1 MKYKITGE
9 FRTFLREMRTEKSI
23 STFDI
28 TQCLGKK
35 STATYNNIETEGLKN
50 SLKTIE
56 LNTIYELFS
65 SIEFRVAEP
74 YEELS
79 YEGKSDFSELA
90 KNLIQRFK
98 NTMSDCSLKTQPW
111 LLAFELSYVLHEVP
125 EEIKGYFLNYTQ
137 EQGITFKDFFLEL
150 NKNRQLQ
157 SLRTFKEKNAVCI
170 QTDIEGNY
178 LGWGVKYA
186 ITEEQAE
193 KYSQMQCLPYYM
205 INDLLFIVFYAKS
218 KNKGE
223 IAKRVNSLLK
233 QYGIFVLIDSIKV
246 ENKGLSNLSP
256 DRLDIM
262 SKIIDMF
269 NKYASNNKNA
279 EQTMEKILKN
289 MESDNFF
296 ELMSLPIFATLIH
309 FSDSKMSELEREI
322 TKKIT
327 ELL

>member
-1 MKYKITGE
+1 MKYKITSE

-23 STFDI
+23 TTLDI
-28 TQCLGKK
+28 TRCLGKK

-65 SIEFRVAEP
+65 SIEFRGADP
-74 YEELS
+74 YEKIS
-79 YEGKSDFSELA
+79 YEMKEDFSKLA
-90 KNLIQRFK
+90 KELIQRFK
-98 NTMSDCSLKTQPW
+98 NTMYNCSLKTQPW
-111 LLAFELSYVLHEVP
+111 LLAFELYYVLYEVP
-125 EEIKGYFLNYTQ
+125 EEIKEYFRNYTQ
-137 EQGITFKDFFLEL
+137 EMGITFKDFILEL

-157 SLRTFKEKNAVCI
+157 SLRNIKEKNTVCI

-178 LGWGVKYA
+178 LSWGVKYA

-193 KYSQMQCLPYYM
+193 EYSKMQCLPYYI
-205 INDLLFIVFYAKS
+205 INDLLFIVFYTNS

-233 QYGIFVLIDSIKV
+233 QYGIYVLIDSIKV

-256 DRLDIM
+256 DRLDTM

-296 ELMSLPIFATLIH
+296 ELMSMPILATLIH
-309 FSDSKMSELEREI
+309 FSGDKMNELEREI
-322 TKKIT
+322 TTKIT